1 MGKITDEQLRII
13 EKFSCERLSCRPEN
27 LDLIKT
33 FTNKRGKGL
42 VNYLQH
48 CAWEEDVQGVT
59 ANYLIKSCTG
69 ESVMFFSLKCGA
81 LFDPLDEKTI
91 EERTRVAQELLQNL
105 HKEGQEK
112 ETAVQILE
120 RIRSGRDISF
130 DQIKHSLKTN
140 VKRGQGILKQLNYD
154 KTHEGNEQII
164 RVGHT
169 YPAVD
174 LVNFCSND
182 ITKDI
187 WKECGIEHPM
197 GEVMF
202 WKYIVPIILKVQI
215 HIGCQYVFLFAA
227 DMSEDATLINYYNV
241 ALKFG
246 QPTDIGTN
254 KPQYDLCC
262 QFMCQGIGD
271 LKKNQEEFFNNFN
284 PDADDVIA

>member
-69 ESVMFFSLKCGA
+69 EAVMFFSLKCGA
-81 LFDPLDEKTI
+81 LFDPLDEKT
-91 EERTRVAQELLQNL
+91 
-105 HKEGQEK
+105 
-112 ETAVQILE
+112 
-120 RIRSGRDISF
+120 
-130 DQIKHSLKTN
+130 
-140 VKRGQGILKQLNYD
+140 
-154 KTHEGNEQII
+154 
-164 RVGHT
+164 
-169 YPAVD
+169 
-174 LVNFCSND
+174 
-182 ITKDI
+182 
-187 WKECGIEHPM
+187 
-197 GEVMF
+197 
-202 WKYIVPIILKVQI
+202 
-215 HIGCQYVFLFAA
+215 IGCQYVFLFAA

-246 QPTDIGTN
+246 QPTDISTN